1 LGNDGFKI
9 DIQQVDDFAFQV
21 DFGMEGVSS
30 LLLDEPEPI
39 GNSNG
44 PNPSRVLA
52 ASVGT
57 CLSAS
62 LLFCMR
68 KAKVE
73 VNGISTRVHTLLTRN
88 EQGRLRIG
96 EMKIAIEVDSNTGE
110 EKGIARCAKIFK
122 DYCVVTES
130 VKNGI
135 PVEVE
140 VRGKEEYRATNSN
153 PS

>member
-1 LGNDGFKI
+1 MGDDHFTI
-9 DIQQVDDFAFQV
+9 DIEHREGFAFQV
-21 DFGMEGVSS
+21 EFGMEGVAD
-30 LLLDEPEPI
+30 LLLDEPQPM
-39 GNSNG
+39 GDSSG

-62 LLFCMR
+62 LLFCMQ
-68 KAKVE
+68 KAKVD
-73 VNGISTRVHTLLTRN
+73 VNGIRTRVRTQMTRN

-96 EMKIAIEVDSNTGE
+96 EMKVSIDVDSGE
-110 EKGIARCAKIFK
+110 ADQKGIDRCSRIFK

-140 VRGKEEYRATNSN
+140 VKG
-153 PS
+153 

>member
-1 LGNDGFKI
+1 MGNDGFTI
-9 DIQQVDDFAFQV
+9 DIQHVGNFAFKV
-21 DFGMEGVSS
+21 DFGMEGVPG
-30 LLLDEPEPI
+30 LLLDEPEPL
-39 GNSNG
+39 GNSSG
-44 PNPSRVLA
+44 PNPSRVLS

-62 LLFCMR
+62 LLFCMQ

-73 VNGISTRVHTLLTRN
+73 VNGIRTSVRTQLTRN

-96 EMKIAIEVDSNTGE
+96 EMKVAIEVDSKVGE
-110 EKGIARCAKIFK
+110 EKGIERCTRIFK

-140 VRGKEEYRATNSN
+140 VAGKRA
-153 PS
+153 